1 MKPFTADRG
10 PPTYRY
16 PICTQHGSTNLGDH
30 PLWPCPLGVVKK
42 IVRDSYWHHS
52 TARGVV
58 NVTCRG
64 PSALLDPVGFM
75 LIFSRDICSFVH
87 CTYIYIYIYIY
98 TYTHHR
104 TCYIWYSRYILSY
117 YHMQYLHSV
126 HILHILVCTSTLYI
140 YDYIYYVCVRY
151 VYCAAIKSVQSRL
164 KHGLCHEK
172 HRQVGDQLLKLFEG
186 QKVKKIFSGSPVF
199 GDSLWWGC
207 AAKWIINS

>member
-87 CTYIYIYIYIY
+87 CTYIYIYIYIH
-98 TYTHHR
+98 THITGHVISD
-104 TCYIWYSRYILSY
+104 TVGTY
-117 YHMQYLHSV
+117 YHIIICSIYIACTYYIFWYV
-126 HILHILVCTSTLYI
+126 LVPYI
-140 YDYIYYVCVRY
+140 YMIIYIMCV
-151 VYCAAIKSVQSRL
+151 
-164 KHGLCHEK
+164 
-172 HRQVGDQLLKLFEG
+172 
-186 QKVKKIFSGSPVF
+186 
-199 GDSLWWGC
+199 
-207 AAKWIINS
+207 